1 MSNKPVLLEYFKEKS
16 KILLHHFELSKQ
28 QGASINL
35 GKNRENFV
43 KHFLQIVLPPKLK
56 NIYDGE
62 IIDKNGNRSG
72 QLDLIIIRDDAP
84 CLDYGGSNTYLA
96 EGVFAVIEIK
106 SNLDKAKL
114 VEAKN
119 TLEKVSK
126 LDVNKSSIISG
137 PFLGRPLR
145 IVFSYTGIS
154 LDTLFKYILDDNA
167 FDIFDLVCVLDKG
180 VIISKGRLLSIIN
193 NNQAVDLNFA
203 LIGEA
208 SAIGILYYYLVT
220 YGTSFIAGLVNIGG
234 YFEPIEQWGT
244 IKIPNLSF

>member
-1 MSNKPVLLEYFKEKS
+1 MNNTPILLEYFKEKS
-16 KILLHHFELSKQ
+16 KILLNHFELSKQ
-28 QGASINL
+28 QGASTNL

-43 KHFLQIVLPPKLK
+43 KNFLQIVLPPKLK

-114 VEAKN
+114 IEAKN

-126 LDVNKSSIISG
+126 LDVNKPSITSG
-137 PFLGRPLR
+137 PSLGRPL
-145 IVFSYTGIS
+145 
-154 LDTLFKYILDDNA
+154 
-167 FDIFDLVCVLDKG
+167 
-180 VIISKGRLLSIIN
+180 
-193 NNQAVDLNFA
+193 
-203 LIGEA
+203 
-208 SAIGILYYYLVT
+208 
-220 YGTSFIAGLVNIGG
+220 
-234 YFEPIEQWGT
+234 
-244 IKIPNLSF
+244 